1 MADWRILI
9 ADKLAPEGVDRLC
22 AHAQVEN
29 LAGISAEDLNKKIVG
44 YDGLIVRSRTKV
56 TAALLEKAANLKI
69 IARAGVGVDNIDLEA
84 ARRLGIT
91 VVNTPVAT
99 TTTVAEHTLGLLLA
113 LARNIPQ
120 ADQNM
125 KAGKWERKSLVGM
138 ELSGKT
144 MGIIGLGNIGK
155 AVAQR
160 VQAFGVTVIGHDPSI
175 SGFVQ
180 QEMNIEPVSLEDLY
194 KRSEIIS
201 LHTPLTPVT
210 RGMLNAQ
217 AFDQMKLGVRIL
229 CTARG
234 GIIDEE
240 ELLKRLNTGQVGGA
254 GLDVFAQEPPPN
266 AALINHPNVI
276 VTPHIA
282 AQTREAQT
290 RAALH
295 AAEEIERKIKALPL
309 RWQIV

>member
-1 MADWRILI
+1 MADWHILI
-9 ADKLAPEGVDRLC
+9 ADKLAPEGVDRLRKY
-22 AHAQVEN
+22 AQVAD
-29 LAGISAEDLNKKIVG
+29 LAGITAEELAGKISGFDALV
-44 YDGLIVRSRTKV
+44 VRSRTQV

-69 IARAGVGVDNIDLEA
+69 IARAGVGVDNIDLDA
-84 ARRLGIT
+84 ARECRIT

-99 TTTVAEHTLGLLLA
+99 STAVAEHTLGLLLS
-113 LARNIPQ
+113 LARHIPQ
-120 ADQNM
+120 ADQTL
-125 KAGKWERKSLVGM
+125 KAGKWEKKSLVGI
-138 ELSGKT
+138 ELAGKT
-144 MGIIGLGNIGK
+144 MGIIGVGNIGK

-160 VQAFGVTVIGHDPSI
+160 AQAFGVNVIASDPRI
-175 SGFVQ
+175 PEVIL
-180 QEMNIEPVSLEDLY
+180 QEEDIEPVSLEELY
-194 KRSEIIS
+194 SRSEIIS
-201 LHTPLTPVT
+201 LHTPLTPET

-217 AFDQMKLGVRIL
+217 AFDQMKPGVLIL

-234 GIIDEE
+234 GIIDED
-240 ELLKRLNTGQVGGA
+240 ELLKRLETGLVGGA

-266 AALINHPNVI
+266 AALLNHPQVV